1 VFLFWPTLEFEGVC
15 GVESVHGAIPFC
27 SVKFETT
34 MKHVVRT
41 FLGFLSFC
49 FDGKGRRAFGL
60 PPWSGAKLWCFS
72 LDSLDE
78 KWGDEQAPSYA

>member
-1 VFLFWPTLEFEGVC
+1 
-15 GVESVHGAIPFC
+15 
-27 SVKFETT
+27 